1 MFEHVSDELISVNRF
16 FVRMVTFIGVATA
29 MLTFGV
35 VPGVLGFVWVEGL
48 TPEQALV
55 NALSLLGG
63 IEPPFE
69 LASGDGYLF
78 MAIYG
83 LFIETVF
90 FSGSGNVVGAR
101 CSPAIPSNALEGRL
115 ISCCS
120 SP

>member
-90 FSGSGNVVGAR
+90 FLAVATLLAPVVH
-101 CSPAIPSNALEGRL
+101 RL
-115 ISCCS
+115 FHRMHLKAG
-120 SP
+120 